1 MYRQPHLIEPC
12 TISTEHYKTDSNT
25 LCYARIYSC
34 AITIISVGRG
44 ERFQIPELFRVS
56 NLKHT
61 EVVTFLHIFAVLQKK
76 LNKISNFFRQF
87 EDIRGEAAQMAR
99 VLTQVEIT
107 WSKIRF

>member
-12 TISTEHYKTDSNT
+12 TTSTEHYKTDSNT
-25 LCYARIYSC
+25 LCYVRIYSC

-61 EVVTFLHIFAVLQKK
+61 EVVTFLHICAVLQKK
-76 LNKISNFFRQF
+76 KWR
-87 EDIRGEAAQMAR
+87 
-99 VLTQVEIT
+99 
-107 WSKIRF
+107 SKERLDAPSICKCNVNVM